1 MKEIL
6 QIKMESAGRGNK
18 KKCRKYIAL
27 HVFLQNWQVAQL
39 SKMAEKMR
47 LTWCKKDDYTGFN
60 LHRIVAKKYVKK
72 QWRCVKKNM
81 GVFFMEAVN
90 LKKLE
95 TAILYIQRIADG
107 KNPINNVVAEEDSVL
122 NDPNIIRC
130 MYFAKEVL
138 EEVKKNNGY
147 IGKKKSKKDMLE
159 FPVES
164 LALFQYREDK
174 PVTKFVEQI
183 NEAVDTNI
191 YQKFSYRWI
200 TQWLKK
206 NEYLKEDFHEEL
218 QKVVTMPTEKG
229 EQIGIRAEKKK
240 SLNGNEYLFIVY
252 GKEAQEF
259 VVEHVE
265 EIMEG
270 RG

>member
-1 MKEIL
+1 
-6 QIKMESAGRGNK
+6 
-18 KKCRKYIAL
+18 
-27 HVFLQNWQVAQL
+27 
-39 SKMAEKMR
+39 
-47 LTWCKKDDYTGFN
+47 
-60 LHRIVAKKYVKK
+60 
-72 QWRCVKKNM
+72 
-81 GVFFMEAVN
+81 MEAVN
-90 LKKLE
+90 PKKLE

-107 KNPINNVVAEEDSVL
+107 KNPINNVAAEEDSVL

-164 LALFQYREDK
+164 LAFFQYREDK

-240 SLNGNEYLFIVY
+240 SLNGNEYLLIVY

-259 VVEHVE
+259 VMGHAE

>member
-1 MKEIL
+1 
-6 QIKMESAGRGNK
+6 
-18 KKCRKYIAL
+18 
-27 HVFLQNWQVAQL
+27 
-39 SKMAEKMR
+39 
-47 LTWCKKDDYTGFN
+47 
-60 LHRIVAKKYVKK
+60 
-72 QWRCVKKNM
+72 
-81 GVFFMEAVN
+81 MEAVD

-95 TAILYIQRIADG
+95 TAILYIQRIAEG
-107 KNPINNVVAEEDSVL
+107 KNPINNVAAEEDSVL

-147 IGKKKSKKDMLE
+147 IGKRKSKKDVQE

-164 LALFQYREDK
+164 LASFQYREDK
-174 PVTKFVEQI
+174 SVTKFVEQI

-206 NEYLKEDFHEEL
+206 NEYLTEGFDDEL

-229 EQIGIRAEKKK
+229 EQIGIMTERKK
-240 SLNGNEYLFIVY
+240 SMNGNQYLLILY
-252 GKEAQEF
+252 GREVQEF
-259 VVEHVE
+259 VVGHVE